1 MFCVACFHEC
11 GYLCVSLSVDIC
23 VYLYLWRLARACQC
37 ACVRVRVRVRVHLR
51 LRLRLCLRGR
61 VGDNRFVR
69 CPYLSLPVLVSIFFV
84 SLSLLVCVCR
94 YLGFCYEQI

>member
-1 MFCVACFHEC
+1 M
-11 GYLCVSLSVDIC
+11 SVDIC

-37 ACVRVRVRVRVHLR
+37 ACVRVRVRVHLR

-69 CPYLSLPVLVSIFFV
+69 CPYLCLCLCFCLYFLCLSP
-84 SLSLLVCVCR
+84 SLSVFAGTRAFVTNKSKLNSHGAR
-94 YLGFCYEQI
+94 D